1 MKKILL
7 TGATGFLGSELLKS
21 FTLQYDVYIITRH
34 KSLNKNF
41 PKKKIKIISYKTF
54 GELNKKL
61 IRLKLDYVVHC
72 ATHYVKQHNFDD
84 LEKLNKSNILFGNVI
99 LENLNNMGVKKF
111 INFSTVWENYD
122 AKKENFFNLYAAYKN
137 SFNSIINFYK
147 KKAKKTQF
155 YSLVIS
161 DTFGEFDVRKKIIN
175 TLRINFK
182 KNKVTN
188 IISKNLSLN
197 LLNVKDIEVAVNLIL
212 KRKIKPNH
220 YVLKNTKNLLIA
232 DIIKRVNKISN
243 KKIRVKWLSSK
254 NIKEKIY
261 EYKKL
266 SNWKP
271 TQSRIQDVV
280 NLIKK

>member
-21 FTLQYDVYIITRH
+21 FALQYDVYIITRH

-99 LENLNNMGVKKF
+99 LENLSNMGVKKF

-137 SFNSIINFYK
+137 GFNSIINFYK

>member
-21 FTLQYDVYIITRH
+21 FAQKYYVYIITRH
-34 KSLNKNF
+34 RNLNKNF
-41 PKKKIKIISYKTF
+41 PKKNIKIISYKTF
-54 GELNKKL
+54 DELNKKL

-99 LENLNNMGVKKF
+99 LENLDNMGVKKF

-137 SFNSIINFYK
+137 GFNSIINFYK
-147 KKAKKTQF
+147 KSVKKTQF

-161 DTFGEFDVRKKIIN
+161 DTFGEFDIRKKIIN
-175 TLRINFK
+175 TLRINFR

-188 IISKNLSLN
+188 IISKKLSLN

-212 KRKIKPNH
+212 ERKIKPDH

-232 DIIKRVNKISN
+232 DIIERVNKISN

-254 NIKEKIY
+254 SIKEKIY

-266 SNWKP
+266 NNWKP
-271 TQSRIQDVV
+271 TKSKIQDVV
-280 NLIKK
+280 NLILK

>member
-1 MKKILL
+1 M
-7 TGATGFLGSELLKS
+7 
-21 FTLQYDVYIITRH
+21 
-34 KSLNKNF
+34 
-41 PKKKIKIISYKTF
+41 
-54 GELNKKL
+54 

>member
-21 FTLQYDVYIITRH
+21 FALQYDVYIITRH
-34 KSLNKNF
+34 KNLNKNF

-72 ATHYVKQHNFDD
+72 ATHYVKQHNFND

-99 LENLNNMGVKKF
+99 LENLDNMGVKKF

-137 SFNSIINFYK
+137 GFNSIINFYK
-147 KKAKKTQF
+147 KRARKTQF

-161 DTFGEFDVRKKIIN
+161 DTFGEYDVRKKIIN

-232 DIIKRVNKISN
+232 DIIERVNKISN
-243 KKIRVKWLSSK
+243 KKIKVKWLSSK

-261 EYKKL
+261 DYKKL

>member
-21 FTLQYDVYIITRH
+21 FALQYDVYIITRH

>member
-72 ATHYVKQHNFDD
+72 ATHYVKQRNFDD

>member
-197 LLNVKDIEVAVNLIL
+197 LLNVKDIEFAVNLIL

>member
-21 FTLQYDVYIITRH
+21 FVLQYDVYIITRH

-99 LENLNNMGVKKF
+99 LENLSNMGVKKF

-137 SFNSIINFYK
+137 GFNSIINFYK

>member
-261 EYKKL
+261 DYKKL

>member
-21 FTLQYDVYIITRH
+21 FALQYDVYIITRH
-34 KSLNKNF
+34 KNLNKNF

>member
-188 IISKNLSLN
+188 IISKILSLN
-197 LLNVKDIEVAVNLIL
+197 LLNV
-212 KRKIKPNH
+212 
-220 YVLKNTKNLLIA
+220 
-232 DIIKRVNKISN
+232 
-243 KKIRVKWLSSK
+243 
-254 NIKEKIY
+254 
-261 EYKKL
+261 
-266 SNWKP
+266 
-271 TQSRIQDVV
+271 
-280 NLIKK
+280 